1 MSAEGR
7 SFKKTAAAA
16 LICAVVVFLC
26 LNRLL
31 PDKKAEEA
39 QGDYFFLGTVVHIS
53 VYGQGKDFL
62 GEELA
67 GLEAEG
73 KRLEKLFSANIPD
86 SDVRRASD
94 GQGKWVEVS
103 EETYALVKRA
113 VELSEDTD
121 GAFDP
126 ALGRITKL
134 WKIGSDGARVPEEEE
149 ISAALR
155 CCGCKNIALKEED
168 GAYFIKVTGG
178 ALIDLGGI
186 AKGRV
191 ADIMVKKLADDGIKS
206 ALIDLGGNLAVTG
219 ERPGGGKWRL
229 GIQTPERPRGE
240 YFGTVS
246 VSDCS
251 VVTSGAYER
260 YLEKDGVRY
269 HHIFDPSTGRPAD
282 SDFSSVT
289 VIDRDSTKADAL
301 STALFVMGRDGAD
314 GYLKEH
320 KDIAAVFLLKGEKRV
335 LVTEAARSV
344 FTAADA
350 SLSVGG
356 IGGTG
361 K

>member
-16 LICAVVVFLC
+16 LIGAVVLFFC
-26 LNRLL
+26 FYRLL
-31 PDKKAEEA
+31 PEKKAEEA
-39 QGDYFFLGTVVHIS
+39 QGDYFCLGTVVHLSI
-53 VYGQGKDFL
+53 YGDDKDFL
-62 GEELA
+62 REELA

-86 SDVRRASD
+86 SDIRRASD
-94 GQGKWVEVS
+94 GQGEWVKVS
-103 EETYALVKRA
+103 EETFSLVERA
-113 VELSEDTD
+113 MELAEDTH

-126 ALGRITKL
+126 AIGRITKL
-134 WKIGSDGARVPEEEE
+134 WKIGSDEARVPEEDE
-149 ISAALR
+149 IRAALR
-155 CCGCKNIALKEED
+155 SCGCSNIALKEED

-229 GIQTPERPRGE
+229 GIQTPDSPRGE

-269 HHIFDPSTGRPAD
+269 HHIFDPAAGRPAD

-301 STALFVMGRDGAD
+301 STALFVMGRAEAD
-314 GYLKEH
+314 VYLKEH

-335 LVTEAARSV
+335 LATEAARSV

-350 SLSVGG
+350 SLSVGD
-356 IGGTG
+356 IGGAG
-361 K
+361 N